1 MQIHRLIEILL
12 ILLDK
17 EKVTSDELAMKLEV
31 SKRTIYRDLECMA
44 EANIPIVVS
53 KGYNGG
59 ISMMEGYTLNKT
71 FLTDEEKQQV
81 MSALSAVG
89 AVNKKS
95 NTAVSKLASIFGVQN
110 IDWIEVDFSNWYNVE
125 SIEERFEQIK
135 ASIHSK
141 SIIKISYISV
151 KGAEGIREV
160 APVKLCFKS
169 QAWYLYAFCYLKND
183 YRFFKLSRI
192 RRLTTTGTHH
202 QLKSQNN
209 VLKKQSYFYDELIAI
224 KLWIDKSKGGRVY
237 DELSDVNID
246 ENGDFIVGMDCSNG
260 VWLYN
265 YILSFGDNVKI
276 LEPES
281 LRVEVKDYLKNVLK
295 NFD

>member
-53 KGYNGG
+53 QGYNGG

-135 ASIHSK
+135 GFIHSK

-160 APVKLCFKS
+160 APLKLCFKS

-192 RRLTTTGTHH
+192 RNLTTTGTHH

-209 VLKKQSYFYDELIAI
+209 VLKTQSYFYDELIAI

-246 ENGDFIVGMDCSNG
+246 ENGDFVVGINCPNG

-276 LEPES
+276 MEPES